1 MHKINIVI
9 FNNCKLSNLKLFE
22 YFSVNLVLLFY
33 KFKRHING
41 RNSAA
46 YSNKNTVEDDKKRF
60 IIKTVHIKQ
69 KIKQTC
75 IKIKIRNLKIK
86 MLQSLQNNKDYCN
99 MEIDCIINEKV
110 IKS

>member
-1 MHKINIVI
+1 MEGIA
-9 FNNCKLSNLKLFE
+9 
-22 YFSVNLVLLFY
+22 
-33 KFKRHING
+33 RHILTKIL
-41 RNSAA
+41 S
-46 YSNKNTVEDDKKRF
+46 KMIRF

-99 MEIDCIINEKV
+99 MEIDCMINEKV